1 MSTGRLLLRPNGLT
15 PPTEMPTLIY
25 GTAWKKDRSAELV
38 YTALKAG
45 FRALDTAAQPKHY
58 REDLVGEG
66 IRKAIAE
73 GIVKREDIYLQTKY
87 TPISGQNPHDMP
99 YDASLSITDQV
110 KASIHSSLQN
120 LSVSKDDPNTANGN
134 FIDTL
139 VLHSPLRTIE
149 QTIEAWVAA
158 ESFVPDVIHNLG
170 ISNCTLPILKALCS
184 SSEIKIKPAVVQNR
198 FYPDEDYDLELRSFA
213 RENDIIYQSFW
224 TLTANPELVQS
235 EPVQRLSDK
244 AGISV
249 AAALYALV
257 MSLGKVS
264 VLDGTKS
271 EVHMKEDLE
280 LTSKIEQFRGGHQ
293 QQWQDLV
300 SSFKL
305 LIGEPA

>member
-15 PPTEMPTLIY
+15 PQTEMPTLIY

-110 KASIHSSLQN
+110 KASIHSSLRN

-139 VLHSPLRTIE
+139 LRDLCPTLY
-149 QTIEAWVAA
+149 TT
-158 ESFVPDVIHNLG
+158 FG
-170 ISNCTLPILKALCS
+170 ISNCPLPILKALCS
-184 SSEIKIKPAVVQNR
+184 SPEIKIKPAVVQNR

-224 TLTANPELVQS
+224 TLTANPELVRS

-271 EVHMKEDLE
+271 EVHMKEDLK
-280 LTSKIEQFRGGHQ
+280 LTSKIEQFSGGHQ
-293 QQWQDLV
+293 QQWQGLV